1 MLDVLAG
8 GEKEPWLDSGPSGKS
23 HLHPQEKQPLSAVC
37 VCGSRSFCLL
47 KEARQL
53 LHFPWPEGAGTNHFS
68 KDLSLGKVGF
78 GISEAF
84 KCLER

>member
-37 VCGSRSFCLL
+37 VCVVLEVSVCMHTSAL
-47 KEARQL
+47 
-53 LHFPWPEGAGTNHFS
+53 FP
-68 KDLSLGKVGF
+68 
-78 GISEAF
+78 
-84 KCLER
+84 